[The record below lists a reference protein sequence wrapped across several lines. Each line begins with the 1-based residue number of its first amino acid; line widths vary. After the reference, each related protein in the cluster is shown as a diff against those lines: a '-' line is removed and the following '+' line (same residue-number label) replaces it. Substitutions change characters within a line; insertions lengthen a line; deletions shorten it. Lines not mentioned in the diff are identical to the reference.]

1 MKLFHPSM
9 PLGVEGPLIGKIVI
23 WTYIVLLAL
32 LCCYGMHRYL
42 MVFLYYR
49 HRKRAPQPKE
59 RWRDYPPVTV
69 QLPIFNEAYVVE
81 RLIDA
86 ACAIEYPRDKFEIQV
101 LDDSTDDTTEISR
114 RKVEEWKAK
123 GIDIVFIHRTDRT
136 GYKAGALDYGMKL
149 MKGRFVAVFDA
160 DFVPPP
166 DFLEKTIHHFTDDQV
181 GCIQTRWGH
190 LNRDYSVLTYL
201 QSILLDGHFI
211 MEHCARNRSGR
222 FFNFSGTAGIWRREA
237 IDTAGGWQ
245 HDTLTEDLDLSFRS
259 QLAKW
264 KFLFLPESVS
274 PAELPIDMNGFKSQQ
289 HRWVKGG
296 MQTSRKLLWRVLTA
310 KIPLFVKLEA
320 LVHLTGNACYFMML
334 LMSLMMFPVTYYRV
348 KMNLQA
354 SVWLDLGVFMMATF
368 SVLMFYV
375 LSQKEC
381 YGFKQALKTIL
392 YVPMLL
398 AVGIGMSVSNT
409 RAILE
414 GLFTRMGGEFVRTPK
429 YAIAK
434 NADSM
439 KGKKYRVN
447 FNIIL
452 PAIEFTLAAS
462 FVGIIAYSASQ
473 GLWGAIPF
481 QALFL
486 VGFGYVGFLS
496 IMQSRTQ
503 ATVDARA
510 ALPEPAL
517 LPAESGAAQS
527 EPAEVAAPR

>member
-9 PLGVEGPLIGKIVI
+9 PLGIEGPLVGKIVI
-23 WTYIVLLAL
+23 WAYIVLLAL

-49 HRKRAPQPKE
+49 YKNRAAKPKE
-59 RWRDYPPVTV
+59 EWKELPAVTV

-86 ACAIEYPRDKFEIQV
+86 TCLMRYPREKLEVQV
-101 LDDSTDDTTEISR
+101 LDDSTDDTTEICR
-114 RKVEEWKAK
+114 LKVEEWKTK
-123 GIDIVFIHRTDRT
+123 GVDIVLIHRTDRT
-136 GYKAGALDYGMKL
+136 GYKAGALDFGMTT

-166 DFLEKTIHHFTDDQV
+166 DFLEKTVHHFTDDQI

-190 LNRDYSVLTYL
+190 LNRDYSLLTYM
-201 QSILLDGHFI
+201 QSILLDGHFM

-222 FFNFSGTAGIWRREA
+222 FFNFSGTAGIWRKDA
-237 IDTAGGWQ
+237 IDSAGGWQ

-264 KFLFLPESVS
+264 KFLFLPDSVS
-274 PAELPIDMNGFKSQQ
+274 PAELPVDMNGFKSQQ

-296 MQTSRKLLWRVLTA
+296 MQTSRKLLWKVLTA
-310 KIPLFVKLEA
+310 KIPFFVKTEA
-320 LVHLTGNACYFMML
+320 LVHLTGNSCYLMML
-334 LMSLMMFPVTYYRV
+334 VLSLMMFPVTYYRV

-354 SVWLDLGVFMMATF
+354 SVWLDLAVFCMATF
-368 SVLMFYV
+368 SVFVFYA

-381 YGFKQALKTIL
+381 YGVKQALKTIL
-392 YVPMLL
+392 YLPMLL

-414 GLFTRMGGEFVRTPK
+414 GLFTRMGGEFIRTPK

-447 FNIIL
+447 FNILL
-452 PAIEFTLAAS
+452 PMIEFALAAS
-462 FVGIIAYSASQ
+462 FAGIIWYSAQQ

-486 VGFGYVGFLS
+486 LGFGYVGALS
-496 IMQSRTQ
+496 VMQSR
-503 ATVDARA
+503 APSAVEPRL
-510 ALPEPAL
+510 ALPAPQPEM
-517 LPAESGAAQS
+517 
-527 EPAEVAAPR
+527 AEVGGPR

>member
-1 MKLFHPSM
+1 MKLFHPSL
-9 PLGVEGPLIGKIVI
+9 PLGIEGPLVGKLVI

-42 MVFLYYR
+42 MVFLFYR
-49 HRKRAPQPKE
+49 YKNRAPKPKE
-59 RWRDYPPVTV
+59 QWKDLPHVTV

-86 ACAIEYPRDKFEIQV
+86 TCAIEYPREKLEIQV
-101 LDDSTDDTTEISR
+101 LDDSTDDTVEISR
-114 RKVEEWKAK
+114 QKVDEWKAK
-123 GIDIVFIHRTDRT
+123 GVDIVFIHRTDRT
-136 GYKAGALDYGMKL
+136 GYKAGALDYGMQT

-160 DFVPPP
+160 DFVPPV
-166 DFLEKTIHHFTDDQV
+166 DFLQKTIHYFTDDTI

-190 LNRDYSVLTYL
+190 LNRDYSMLTYL
-201 QSILLDGHFI
+201 QSVLLDGHFM

-222 FFNFSGTAGIWRREA
+222 FFNFSGTAGMWRREA
-237 IDTAGGWQ
+237 IDSAGGWQ

-264 KFLFLPESVS
+264 NFLFLPDSVS
-274 PAELPIDMNGFKSQQ
+274 PAELPVDMNGFKSQQ

-296 MQTSRKLLWRVLTA
+296 MQTSRKLLWKVLTA
-310 KIPLFVKLEA
+310 KIPLYVKIEA
-320 LVHLTGNACYFMML
+320 LVHLTGNACYLMML
-334 LMSLMMFPVTYYRV
+334 IMSLMMAPVTYYRV

-368 SVLMFYV
+368 SVFIFYA

-381 YGFKQALKTIL
+381 YGFKQALRTIL
-392 YVPMLL
+392 YLPMLL

-414 GLFTRMGGEFVRTPK
+414 GLFTKMGGEFVRTPK

-434 NADSM
+434 NVDTM

-447 FNIIL
+447 FNIVL
-452 PAIEFTLAAS
+452 PAIEFAMAAM
-462 FVGIIAYSASQ
+462 FAVIIGYSAQ
-473 GLWGAIPF
+473 QEMWGAIPF

-486 VGFGYVGFLS
+486 FGFGYVGVLS
-496 IMQSRTQ
+496 LVQSCAP
-503 ATVDARA
+503 ATVA
-510 ALPEPAL
+510 AVEKRPAAVPEP
-517 LPAESGAAQS
+517 
-527 EPAEVAAPR
+527 EPVEVSR